1 METLYQGG
9 VLLCANGDSTHYI
22 MVTKP
27 HLGTA
32 YNELCIPGHI
42 LATKASKRALRGV
55 VFVSTQSACQASP
68 PPSHHQFVCTP
79 ILRCSDMLALVEI
92 NFGSAKPK
100 PGQP

>member
-9 VLLCANGDSTHYI
+9 VLLCANGDPTHYI

-55 VFVSTQSACQASP
+55 VFVSTTRVHVRHLLPLPTTSLCALQSYDVLICWP
-68 PPSHHQFVCTP
+68 W
-79 ILRCSDMLALVEI
+79 L
-92 NFGSAKPK
+92 K
-100 PGQP
+100 